1 VDADRE
7 QKLAQID
14 AATERLQRTVRGFT
28 DADVRSPS
36 LLPGWTRAHVLAHL
50 VGGAGALRNLLDS
63 ARTGV
68 ALAAYASQRA
78 RDEAIEAGA
87 RHDAATLLGEV
98 AAAAGQF
105 RAVAT
110 AMPASAW
117 ERDVLTPTGAAIP
130 AAELLDRRLV
140 EVELHHTDLDAGY
153 GPADWP
159 RSFTEMELAEPM
171 RGQRAERAGWARG

>member
-1 VDADRE
+1 VGADRE
-7 QKLAQID
+7 QLLTQID
-14 AATERLQRTVRGFT
+14 AATERLLGTVRGFT
-28 DADVRSPS
+28 DADVRAPS

-78 RDEAIEAGA
+78 RDDAIEAGS
-87 RHDAATLLGEV
+87 RRDAATLLGEV

-117 ERDVLTPTGAAIP
+117 ERDVQAPAGAIP
-130 AAELLDRRLV
+130 AAQLLDRRLV

-153 GPADWP
+153 GPGDWP
-159 RSFTEMELAEPM
+159 RSFAGMELAEPM
-171 RGQRAERAGWARG
+171 HGQRAERAGRARG